1 MRAGIYVPNGV
12 QGEFRG
18 WDPGRAWERSLEIG
32 RLGEALGFD
41 SLRVPDH
48 LQNVRQHDDSP
59 TFEIF
64 VHLAALARETTRIR
78 LGPGVACAGFR
89 NPALLAKMVATL
101 DVASGGR
108 AELGIGAGWNEWEWR
123 GFGYG
128 ISAHARSIVCSGRS
142 VTWRYKSLVAFWYS
156 SSICW

>member
-128 ISAHARSIVCSGRS
+128 ISAHAR
-142 VTWRYKSLVAFWYS
+142 AA
-156 SSICW
+156 